1 MAPGDGDSVIGK
13 LCPDLAPGWVWL
25 VGAGPGDPASLT
37 LGGYHA
43 LQQAEIVLHDAL
55 VGPGIL
61 GLIPENTPREPVGKR
76 AGQPSPVQAEIG
88 QRLVTHAAAGR
99 RVVRLK
105 GGDPF
110 MFGRGAEEALDLVR
124 AGVPFRVVPGVPA
137 GVGGLAHAGIPATAR
152 DTNDAVTFLT
162 GHALSDNAK
171 TSDRLNWEAIAQG
184 SPAIVV
190 YMGMRYLDT
199 LAQRLLDGGRSARE
213 PVAVVYKATL
223 PEQAVL
229 ETTLAQLAED
239 AAAAKMTAPALVVIG
254 EIARLRA
261 GLDWVGALSGRV
273 LTPDPL
279 G

>member
-1 MAPGDGDSVIGK
+1 MAAGEGLSKTDR
-13 LCPDLAPGWVWL
+13 LCPDLIPGWVWL
-25 VGAGPGDPASLT
+25 VGAGPGDAGLLT
-37 LGGYHA
+37 LAAYHA
-43 LQQAEIVLHDAL
+43 LQQADVVLHDAL
-55 VGPGIL
+55 VGPGVL
-61 GLIPENTPREPVGKR
+61 DLIPPTTECEPVGKR
-76 AGQPSPVQAEIG
+76 AGRPSPVQAEIG
-88 QRLVTHAAAGR
+88 QRLIHHARAGW

-152 DTNDAVTFLT
+152 ETNDAVTFVT
-162 GHALSDNAK
+162 GHALAVSPGAA
-171 TSDRLNWEAIAQG
+171 DRLDWRAIAQG

-199 LAQRLLDGGRSARE
+199 LAQRLLSGGRSADE
-213 PVAVVYKATL
+213 SVAVVYKATL

-229 ETTLAQLAED
+229 ETTLGNLAED
-239 AAAAKMTAPALVVIG
+239 AAAAQFTAPALVVIG